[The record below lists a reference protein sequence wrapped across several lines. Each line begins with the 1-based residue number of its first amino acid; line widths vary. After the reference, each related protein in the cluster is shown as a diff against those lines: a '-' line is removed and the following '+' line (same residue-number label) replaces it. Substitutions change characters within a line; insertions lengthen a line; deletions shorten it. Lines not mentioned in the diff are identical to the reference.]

1 MEKKVPPQSKFYE
14 EVYQNTKYIK
24 FRIFDEIKKTTDVR
38 KGIFE
43 FYLFWLYV
51 VKMDVFTKTC
61 QCWVFVYDTLNIFGK
76 TDPIGYKKLQIRKG
90 NDRNI

>member
-38 KGIFE
+38 KGIFQ
-43 FYLFWLYV
+43 FYLF
-51 VKMDVFTKTC
+51 
-61 QCWVFVYDTLNIFGK
+61 
-76 TDPIGYKKLQIRKG
+76 
-90 NDRNI
+90 